1 MTRHVL
7 LDNITHKNL
16 RVIRRHGA
24 EFGDAT
30 GSVVTFVTEFIDVQ
44 REYPIFFRKDARTG
58 EFIAVALLG
67 FSKDENL
74 FLDGDRWDADYL
86 PGIIARGPF
95 LIGFQE
101 RDGQREP
108 VIHVDL
114 EHPRI
119 SESEGEPVFLEHGGN
134 SPYLQRI
141 AIVLNGLNSGLA
153 ANKPMFDAFQAAG
166 LIEPVNLDIK
176 VGEAEHHQLR
186 GFYTISQEKLRALGP
201 EALHQLHAGGF
212 LNAAFLVLASVS
224 NVEKLIDRRLG
235 RLRAAQSTG

>member
-1 MTRHVL
+1 MTRHIL

-24 EFGDAT
+24 QFGDAIS
-30 GSVVTFVTEFIDVQ
+30 SVVTFPTEFIDVQ
-44 REYPIFFRKDARTG
+44 REYPIFFRKDARTS

-74 FLDGDRWDADYL
+74 FLQGDRWDAAYL

-101 RDGQREP
+101 RDGNREP
-108 VIHVDL
+108 VIHVDMD
-114 EHPRI
+114 HPRV
-119 SESEGEPVFLEHGGN
+119 SETEGEPVFLEHGGN
-134 SPYLQRI
+134 SPYLQRV
-141 AIVLNGLNSGLA
+141 AAVLNGLDAGLA
-153 ANKPMFDAFQAAG
+153 ANKPMFDAFEAAN

-186 GFYTISQEKLRALGP
+186 GFHTISQERLRGLAP
-201 EALHQLHAGGF
+201 DVLHRLHAQGF
-212 LNAAFLVLASVS
+212 LNGAFLVLASLS
-224 NVEKLIDRRLG
+224 NVEKLIDRRLR
-235 RLRAAQSTG
+235 RLRAAA